1 MDASV
6 QKKASVVTYKTFDL
20 MDEWQNLPGIPV
32 NLTIHTVPAEV
43 LNDMGWRM
51 DGSRIFIPYF
61 HASKETIPFAQWRH
75 PKGDSRRFTM
85 LKDAKPICYGMWNL
99 DNPKVFIVEG
109 TSDCAVLEYAAVPY
123 IGLPSAASKT
133 LMQSLCIFAE
143 KHGISLVYASDKDL
157 AGDQLREV
165 LDELLPYR
173 VKQVPDPY
181 KDWGEFLEKTDI
193 DTVRDYAQAELVSF
207 PSSSDHALT
216 DVRKVWPEAI
226 PLSI

>member
-1 MDASV
+1 MAAPV
-6 QKKASVVTYKTFDL
+6 QKKAPVVTYKTFDL
-20 MDEWQNLPGIPV
+20 MDEWQKLPGIPV

-51 DGSRIFIPYF
+51 DSSRIFIPYF

-99 DNPKVFIVEG
+99 DNPKIFIVEG

-133 LMQSLCIFAE
+133 LMQSLCQFLL
-143 KHGISLVYASDKDL
+143 KNGIQAVYAGDNDL
-157 AGDQLREV
+157 AGGQLRDV
-165 LDELLPYR
+165 LDEMMPYR
-173 VKQVPDPY
+173 VRQVPAPY

-193 DTVRDYAQAELVSF
+193 DTVRDYAQAELV
-207 PSSSDHALT
+207 
-216 DVRKVWPEAI
+216 
-226 PLSI
+226 PLSTHVEHGSIYKTWPGARPIIV